1 MKNKKGFTL
10 TELLV
15 VIVLLVSILGT
26 SIFGMDEIS
35 KQANTK
41 SLDEIKK
48 EIEMATD
55 LYFSNNPVYRKALL
69 NGEIEEKCTRVYV
82 LQNEDLIEINI
93 KNPATGERIPAN
105 LCVYSRV
112 NEKGVIVHRFD
123 LE

>member
-15 VIVLLVSILGT
+15 VIVLLASILGT
-26 SIFGMDEIS
+26 TIFGMDEIS

-41 SLDEIKK
+41 SLNEIKK

-55 LYFSNNPVYRKALL
+55 LYFSNNPVYAKALL
-69 NGEIEEKCTRVYV
+69 NGEIDEKCTRVYI
-82 LQNEDLIEINI
+82 LQNEDLLDINLI
-93 KNPATGERIPAN
+93 NPATKERIPAN

-112 NEKGVIVHRFD
+112 NEKGVIVHTFD